1 MKKTYISAG
10 QLLTDSYALALLIHE
25 SGYRP
30 NIIAGVW
37 RGGAPIGI
45 AVQELL
51 HYLGVN
57 SDHIAIRSASYT
69 GIGERNRE
77 VSVHGL
83 EYIVE
88 RIQPGQSLLI
98 VDDVYDT
105 GLSIQKIILE
115 LLDRCGNNITDI
127 KVATPYFKPDNN
139 RTDSIPDFYLY
150 ESDDWLVFPHELSGL
165 TLEEIFSNKIELAPL
180 ANRLRQHIITSQ
192 ANLRQTP

>member
-30 NIIAGVW
+30 DIIAGVW

-77 VSVHGL
+77 VSVYGL

-115 LLDRCGNNITDI
+115 LLDRCGSNITDI
-127 KVATPYFKPDNN
+127 KVATPYFKPGNN

-165 TLEEIFSNKIELAPL
+165 TPEEIFSNKIELAPL